1 MSDQPTRPPKA
12 EESAIKQRSTPAR
25 PDNRPRR
32 QAEAPSSAPA
42 AEEWVTI
49 GRIVAVFGVHGEL
62 KVLPQT
68 DIPNRFAH
76 LRALHIGPEH
86 RRYRLTKSRPYRADM
101 LIITLAGV
109 ETANDAEAL
118 IGQALMIPL
127 AELPTLP
134 PDQYYIH
141 DLIGLRAETSGGQTL
156 GAIVDI
162 LATGGN
168 DVYVIR
174 EAETG
179 RDVMVPAVKEMVKR
193 VDIAAR
199 VVIID
204 PIPGLFDD
212 RFEVAE

>member
-1 MSDQPTRPPKA
+1 MSDHPTRPPTAK
-12 EESAIKQRSTPAR
+12 EPVVKPRSTPAR
-25 PDNRPRR
+25 PDKQSRR
-32 QAEAPSSAPA
+32 QPDASPSASA
-42 AEEWVTI
+42 AEEWVTV
-49 GRIVAVFGVHGEL
+49 GQIVAVFGVHGEL
-62 KVLPQT
+62 KVIPQT

-76 LRALHIGPEH
+76 LRSVYLGPEH

-101 LIITLAGV
+101 LVISLAGV
-109 ETANDAEAL
+109 QTANEAEAL
-118 IGQALMIPL
+118 IGQVLMIPL
-127 AELPTLP
+127 AELPPLP

-141 DLIGLRAETSGGQTL
+141 DLIGLRAETSGGQML
-156 GAIVDI
+156 GTIVDI

-193 VDIAAR
+193 VDIAAG
-199 VVIID
+199 VVVID

-212 RFEVAE
+212 RFEVAR